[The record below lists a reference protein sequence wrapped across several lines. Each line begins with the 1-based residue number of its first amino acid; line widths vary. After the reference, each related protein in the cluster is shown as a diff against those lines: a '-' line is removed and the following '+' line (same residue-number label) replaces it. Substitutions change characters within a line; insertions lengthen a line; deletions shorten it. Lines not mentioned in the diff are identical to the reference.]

1 MNIKFYTTLLPKAL
15 RRITLALLL
24 LPAISYAAPNSITPE
39 WSIEQ
44 LMRGL
49 AQGHHEHARFTETK
63 SIAILDKPVESSGE
77 LFYKAPDYL
86 EKRTLKPK
94 PESMIASG
102 NELLIQ
108 RGTKKYHLQLQS
120 YPELAAF
127 IGSVRGTLSGDMKA
141 LQSNYQLSLDG
152 SEASWTLQ
160 LLPLDKKM
168 QAILKR
174 INMTGMHDQVQGI
187 EIIQADGDSS
197 LMTIE
202 KLDTP

>member
-1 MNIKFYTTLLPKAL
+1 MNIKSSSTTSLAAMRYIIFALLASAM
-15 RRITLALLL
+15 TLA
-24 LPAISYAAPNSITPE
+24 SSSVTGTE
-39 WSIEQ
+39 WNLEQ
-44 LMRGL
+44 LMQNL
-49 AQGHHEHARFTETK
+49 AQGHHEHASFTEIK

-94 PESMIASG
+94 PESMTVNG
-102 NELLIQ
+102 NALIIE
-108 RGTKKYHLQLQS
+108 RGTKKYQLQLQS

-127 IGSVRGTLSGDMKA
+127 IGSVRGTLSGDIKA
-141 LQSNYQLSLDG
+141 LQHNYQLSLDG
-152 SEASWTLQ
+152 TEASWSLQ

-168 QAILKR
+168 QSILKR
-174 INMTGMHDQVQGI
+174 INMTGMYDQVHGI

-197 LMTIE
+197 LMSIE

>member
-1 MNIKFYTTLLPKAL
+1 MNIKPHATSSL
-15 RRITLALLL
+15 RDILNMIFALLVSAMVL
-24 LPAISYAAPNSITPE
+24 VTPNAKADE

-44 LMRGL
+44 LMQNL
-49 AQGHHEHARFTETK
+49 AQGHHEHASFTETK
-63 SIAILDKPVESSGE
+63 SIAMLDKPVESSGE

-94 PESMIASG
+94 PESMIVNG
-102 NELLIQ
+102 NALIIE
-108 RGTKKYHLQLQS
+108 RGTKKYQLQLQS

-127 IGSVRGTLSGDMKA
+127 IGSVRGTLSGDIKA
-141 LQSNYQLSLDG
+141 LQSNYKLSLDG
-152 SEASWTLQ
+152 TDASWTLQ

-168 QAILKR
+168 QSILKR
-174 INMTGMHDQVQGI
+174 ISMTGKYDQVHGI

>member
-1 MNIKFYTTLLPKAL
+1 MNIKPYNVLLL
-15 RRITLALLL
+15 RAMQHIIFALLL
-24 LPAISYAAPNSITPE
+24 FPLMSHAASNSTAPE

-44 LMRGL
+44 LMLDL
-49 AQGHHEHARFTETK
+49 AQGHHEHASFTEIK
-63 SIAILDKPVESSGE
+63 SIAILDKPAESSGE

-94 PESMIASG
+94 PESMIVNG

-141 LQSNYQLSLDG
+141 LQRNYQLSLDG

-174 INMTGMHDQVQGI
+174 INMTGMHDQVHGI

-202 KLDTP
+202 QLDTP